1 MKFSFI
7 IPIYNR
13 PGEMDE
19 LLDSLS
25 KQEGEKDFE
34 IVVVE
39 DGSSIPCKH
48 IVDKYTDKLTIS
60 YYVKPNSG
68 PGKSRNFGLNVAKG
82 DYFIFLD
89 SDTIAPPNYV
99 QEVKK
104 ELTREFVDAFGGP
117 DAADEHFSVLQ
128 KAITFS
134 MTSLLTTGGIRGK
147 KKSVGKFQPRSF
159 NMGISRKVY
168 ETIGGFS
175 NMRIGE
181 DPDLSM
187 TIWEKGMQT
196 RLFPEAKVYHK
207 RRSTLKSFARQVFQF
222 GVARP
227 ILNQRHPRFTKIT
240 FWFPSVFFV
249 GIILTTLLAGLS
261 FCVENPQIKWFMCL
275 PVCFVTLYYC
285 GIFVSATVLYKSLK
299 VGFLALCTT
308 TIQFFS
314 YGYGFLL
321 SQWKLNVL
329 KIKPEKAFPTHFHQ
343 TE

>member
-13 PGEMDE
+13 PDEMDE

-34 IVVVE
+34 VVVVE

-48 IVDKYTDKLTIS
+48 IVDKYTDKLAIS

-89 SDTIAPPNYV
+89 SDTIAPPNYF

-104 ELTREFVDAFGGP
+104 ELAREFVDAFGGP
-117 DAADEHFSVLQ
+117 DAADAHFSTLQ

-159 NMGISRKVY
+159 NMGISRKVL

-187 TIWEKGMQT
+187 TIWENGMQT

-222 GVARP
+222 GAARP
-227 ILNQRHPRFTKIT
+227 ILNQRHPQFTKIT

-249 GIILTTLLAGLS
+249 GIILAVLLAVFS
-261 FCVENPQIKWFMCL
+261 FVLWDSWIKWLTIIPIFL
-275 PVCFVTLYYC
+275 VILYYFL
-285 GIFVSATVLYKSLK
+285 IFVSATVVYRSLK
-299 VGFLALCTT
+299 VGLLALVTT

-329 KIKPEKAFPTHFHQ
+329 KIKPENAFPTHFHQ